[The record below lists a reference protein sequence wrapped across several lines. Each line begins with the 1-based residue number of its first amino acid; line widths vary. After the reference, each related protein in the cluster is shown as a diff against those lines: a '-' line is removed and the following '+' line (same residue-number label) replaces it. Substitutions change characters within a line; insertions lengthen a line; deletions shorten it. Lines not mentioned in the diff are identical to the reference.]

1 MSTHCGSGSR
11 WQGAT
16 PGEHTLLLAYS
27 HLVVDGWSAGVLVRD
42 LATFYT
48 AHSLN
53 RPPALTP
60 AEERISMR
68 NSNTLYVGSFA
79 ALFVIAVSACPT
91 GGGDC
96 VEAMPGT
103 WEGSGSCFDMPMT
116 NTATVDGCEITFAD
130 WSMTGEELPSGAVVS
145 GSAATLTGTGW
156 SDCTGTLADS
166 GMSIEGTCPDG
177 CDFTIAMQE

>member
-1 MSTHCGSGSR
+1 
-11 WQGAT
+11 
-16 PGEHTLLLAYS
+16 
-27 HLVVDGWSAGVLVRD
+27 
-42 LATFYT
+42 
-48 AHSLN
+48 
-53 RPPALTP
+53 
-60 AEERISMR
+60 MR
-68 NSNTLYVGSFA
+68 SSNKYVGLSFA
-79 ALFVIAVSACPT
+79 ALLVVVISGCPA

-116 NTATVDGCEITFAD
+116 NTAAVDGCEITFSD

-156 SDCTGTLADS
+156 SECTGVLADS

-177 CDFTIAMQE
+177 CDFTIEMQE